1 MAALW
6 HALEQG
12 EATVQSAWQ
21 NRRTMAQQ
29 AHRMKEEVIGVVR
42 RVITKDTAS
51 EDLYNQCFPDEVLVE
66 RYRAQRQ
73 QKAKAEER
81 LRVQKERRD
90 KARMLRLKE
99 EEQRLNAEAR
109 KRVNGLEAII
119 TRRHSRRAVPP
130 I

>member
-1 MAALW
+1 
-6 HALEQG
+6 
-12 EATVQSAWQ
+12 
-21 NRRTMAQQ
+21 
-29 AHRMKEEVIGVVR
+29 MKEEVIGVVR